1 MGFLLSDNQG
11 NPIEYRRANAGTS
24 GIWTAI
30 PDDDPRVALINR
42 KPEWQQFLQLFETP
56 GNPLYES
63 VLGKV
68 AQAGFQ
74 VQNHWL
80 NIKSIV
86 IYTHNSAALA
96 IAIKHL
102 NLLLSNANQ
111 GLSAQDIAGWNALMD
126 QCNFPPNCKLP

>member
-1 MGFLLSDNQG
+1 MGYLLTDTNG
-11 NPIEYRRANAGTS
+11 NPIEYRRASAGN
-24 GIWTAI
+24 GGNWMMI
-30 PDDDPRVALINR
+30 PDDDPRIALIT
-42 KPEWQQFLQLFETP
+42 KQADWGQFIQLFETP

-86 IYTHNSAALA
+86 LYTHNAQALA

-102 NLLLSNANQ
+102 QILLASAGQSLSV
-111 GLSAQDIAGWNALMD
+111 QDIVGWNALMD
-126 QCNFPPNCKLP
+126 QCDFPGTCKLS